1 MIAVQR
7 CQYSSSGGVRLS
19 YLLAD
24 QTAGEGPLV
33 VFCHGF
39 PGLAYS
45 WRHQLQAVA
54 AAGYQAVALDMRGY
68 GDSDAPSAI
77 TDYSLDHI
85 RADLVA
91 LLDERACEQAVFVGH
106 DFGAPVVWHM
116 ALAEPARVAGLVV
129 LSVPYDFDYYG
140 RRGRDRDDERPS
152 EQFAR
157 IAQSQFLHAHY
168 FQTPGVAERELDTHC
183 GAFLRR
189 LFWALSARGDLLS
202 AFEQAPLTGGYLDV
216 LPPVP
221 QTLPWSWLTQTDFAV
236 YADTFSRCGFGGALN
251 WYRVADINWEINRCY
266 LGKIIEQPVCFL
278 AGERDPVLT
287 MSGDQ
292 ALSFMHSRLTD
303 LRDCQVIPGA
313 GHWVQQE
320 QPAAVNARL
329 LAFLGSL

>member
-7 CQYSSSGGVRLS
+7 RQYVSAEGVRLS

-24 QTAGEGPLV
+24 QTAGQGPLV

-68 GDSDAPSAI
+68 GDSDAPAAVA
-77 TDYSLDHI
+77 DYSLDHI

-91 LLDERACEQAVFVGH
+91 LLDERACAQAVFVGH

-140 RRGRDRDDERPS
+140 WRGQDGEGERPS
-152 EQFAR
+152 DQFAR
-157 IAQSQFLHAHY
+157 VARTHFLHAHY
-168 FQTPGVAERELDTHC
+168 FQAPGVAERELDTHC
-183 GAFLRR
+183 AAFLRR

-202 AFEQAPLTGGYLDV
+202 AFAQAPPTGGYLDA
-216 LPPVP
+216 LPAVP
-221 QTLPWSWLTQTDFAV
+221 QTLPWSWLTRTDFAV
-236 YADTFSRCGFGGALN
+236 YADAFSRRGFAGALN
-251 WYRVADINWEINRCY
+251 WYRVADINWELNRRY
-266 LGKIIEQPVCFL
+266 RGKSIGQPVCFL
-278 AGERDPVLT
+278 AGECDPVLT

-292 ALSFMHSRLTD
+292 ALSYMRGRLGD
-303 LRDCQVIPGA
+303 LRDCQLIPGA

-329 LAFLGSL
+329 LDFLDQL